1 MSRASG
7 RASAWVKRPLEARE
21 LEPAGHAAEL
31 LGRELLRP
39 RERVVHGREHE
50 VLEGLDIRG
59 VDRVLADLDLA
70 GLLRPGHHDRDRAAA
85 PASGDREL
93 AELGLGLL
101 HVGLHLTRHAL
112 QVTDVLHAHSTSRI
126 RSGLRNVSSAARSIG
141 SSVAGCVFVAAA
153 AGCLTH
159 RTRMAV
165 PTSSPR
171 SRSSSGR
178 WRSHICRANSS
189 LNASTIVPP
198 SIATGSAFTSCA
210 AFAMLRSCAR
220 SSSGSHA
227 DRTRCSVTPCDAAP
241 TGPAVTALATGLPCW
256 ARRC

>member
-1 MSRASG
+1 MSLASG
-7 RASAWVKRPLEARE
+7 RASAWVKAPLEPRD
-21 LEPAGHAAEL
+21 LEAAGHAAEL
-31 LGRELLRP
+31 LGREILRL
-39 RERVVHGREHE
+39 RERVLRRREHE
-50 VLEGLDIRG
+50 VLERLDIGRIDG
-59 VDRVLADLDLA
+59 VLADADRADL
-70 GLLRPGHHDRDRAAA
+70 LCPGHHDRDRAAA
-85 PASGDREL
+85 GGPFDGEL

-112 QVTDVLHAHSTSRI
+112 QRTEILHYSTSRM
-126 RSGLRNVSSAARSIG
+126 RSGRRNVSSAARSMG

-153 AGCLTH
+153 AGCLMH
-159 RTRMAV
+159 RTRIAV

-178 WRSHICRANSS
+178 RASHIPRANSS

-220 SSSGSHA
+220 SRSWSHA
-227 DRTRCSVTPCDAAP
+227 ARTLRNVTPGDAAP
-241 TGPAVTALATGLPCW
+241 VGRAS
-256 ARRC
+256 